1 MLGSSLINCVFY
13 LAYPN
18 IALRFAPQILKI
30 IDMKNSSRK
39 IKNDDQLII
48 SRNDN
53 FQMPVLDIDK
63 EIGQW
68 KEMSQ
73 LDQNDRWKEI
83 TKNKME
89 NLTMERE
96 HIIKSSSLI
105 INAAIKRTAKR
116 IRRLPLSDLKSE
128 VCYLMKTKRCP
139 FSKTAIEGIGKS
151 IKSISC
157 QCTDGIVRVFNIK
170 IEAGYVRESPNGREY
185 PFVMVLFSTRNPSKS
200 KIFTME
206 FSKN

>member
-1 MLGSSLINCVFY
+1 MLGTSLISRVFY
-13 LAYPN
+13 LADRN
-18 IALRFAPQILKI
+18 IALMFAPPILKI

-39 IKNDDQLII
+39 IKNEDQLII

-63 EIGQW
+63 EIAQW

-83 TKNKME
+83 TKNRVE
-89 NLTMERE
+89 NHTMERE
-96 HIIKSSSLI
+96 HLIKSSSLI
-105 INAAIKRTAKR
+105 VNAAIKRTAKR
-116 IRRLPLSDLKSE
+116 IRRLSLSDLKSE
-128 VCYLMKTKRCP
+128 VCYLMKTTRCP

-170 IEAGYVRESPNGREY
+170 IEAGYVRESPEGREY
-185 PFVMVLFSTRNPSKS
+185 EFVMVLFSTRNPSKS
-200 KIFTME
+200 KLVTME